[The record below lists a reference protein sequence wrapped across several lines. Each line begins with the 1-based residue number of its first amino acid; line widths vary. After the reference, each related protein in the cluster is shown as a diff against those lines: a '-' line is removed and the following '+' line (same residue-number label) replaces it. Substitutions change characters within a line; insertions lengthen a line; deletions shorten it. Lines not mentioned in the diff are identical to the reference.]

1 MYLYTNLSLGQDSS
15 LCPRTVSAEP
25 STGNTPTRWGMSSP
39 VAKGGA
45 GKHITASTT
54 QPKENLLYKPDLV
67 NALINNNEIL
77 GKHSYVLIR
86 LKDLVSIQ

>member
-25 STGNTPTRWGMSSP
+25 STGNTPTRWGMCSP
-39 VAKGGA
+39 VPKGGA

-67 NALINNNEIL
+67 NALINNEIL

-86 LKDLVSIQ
+86 LKDLVNIQ

>member
-1 MYLYTNLSLGQDSS
+1 
-15 LCPRTVSAEP
+15 
-25 STGNTPTRWGMSSP
+25 MSSP